1 MLFLTLFKKIN
12 IFKKKLTFFLK
23 LIVLLNGVYQIY
35 DSFQTKLEA
44 FTKKDMEKHEKKI
57 LQTLELKFKEK
68 KEYRLTNRISKI
80 MIKPKTKT
88 KLVTSI
94 RQGFDVVV
102 LQINHK

>member
-1 MLFLTLFKKIN
+1 M
-12 IFKKKLTFFLK
+12 
-23 LIVLLNGVYQIY
+23 Y
-35 DSFQTKLEA
+35 DSFQTKPEA
-44 FTKKDMEKHEKKI
+44 FTKEDMEKHEKK

-94 RQGFDVVV
+94 PQGFDVVV